1 MTQTLSQLEH
11 SEAFIE
17 RHIGSSAEQRQELL
31 AAVGARSLSALI
43 QQIVPADIQLP
54 GPPPVGDAA
63 TEHQALAELKAIA
76 SQNQR
81 YKSYI
86 GMGYSAVLTPPV
98 ILRNMLENPG
108 WYTAYTPYQP
118 EVSQGRLEALLNF
131 QTVTLDLTGLDLA
144 SASLLDEA
152 TAAAE
157 AMALAKRASKLKDA
171 NRFFVADDVH
181 PQTLDVVRTRAETFG
196 FDVIVDKAE
205 KVLELD
211 GVFGVLLQQVGTTGE
226 LHDYSALLAELKSRK
241 IITSVAAD
249 IMALVLLTAPGK
261 QGADVVFGSAQR
273 FGVPMGYGG
282 PHAAFF
288 ACRDEFKRSMPGRII
303 GVSRD
308 AAGNTALR
316 MAMQTIGMGYS
327 AVLTPPVI
335 LRNMLENPGWYTA
348 YTPYQPEVSQGRL
361 EALLNFQ
368 TVTLDLT
375 GLDLASASLLDEA
388 TAAAEAMALAKRA
401 SKLKDANR
409 FFVADDVHPQTL
421 DVVRTRA
428 ETFGFDVIVDKA
440 EKVLELDGVF
450 GVLLQQVGT
459 TGELH
464 DYSALLAE
472 LKSRKIITSVAADI
486 MALVLLTAPGKQ
498 GADVVFGSAQR
509 FGVPMGYGGP
519 HAAFFA
525 CRDEFKRSM
534 PGRIIGVSRDAAGNT
549 ALRMAM
555 QTREQHIRRE
565 KANSNICTSQVLLAN
580 IASLYAV
587 YHGPQGLQ
595 RIAGRI
601 HRLTDILAAG
611 LQKAGLTL
619 RHHTWFDTLTVE
631 VKDKAAVLERALSF
645 GINLRTDIHGA
656 VGITLDEATSREDVQ
671 TLFALL
677 AGDNH
682 GLDIDALDAA
692 VSKNSQSIPAAML
705 RQDPILTHP
714 VFNRYHSETEMMRY
728 MHRLE
733 RKDLALNQAMI
744 PLGSCTMK
752 LNAAAEMIP
761 ITWPEFS
768 ELHPFC
774 PPEQAAGYQQ
784 MIGQLSQWLVQLTG
798 YDAVCMQPN
807 SGAQGEYAGL
817 LAIRRYHES
826 RNEAGRHVCLIP
838 SSAHG
843 TNPASAQMAGMSVV
857 VVACDKNGNIDLHD
871 LRVKAEQAG
880 EELSCI
886 MVTYPST
893 HGVYEE
899 TIREV
904 CQIVHQFGGQVYLDG
919 ANMNAQVGITTPGYI
934 GADVSH
940 LNLHKTFCIP
950 HGGGGPGM
958 GPIGVKAHLAPFV
971 PGHSVVQI
979 DGVTT
984 QQGAVSAAP
993 FGSASILPI
1002 SWMYIRMMGAEGLKQ
1017 ASQMAILN
1025 ANYIATRLKDAYPI
1039 LYTGRDHRV
1048 AHECILDIR
1057 PLKEETG
1064 ISEMDIAKRLIDFGF
1079 HAPTMSFP
1087 VACTLMVEPT
1097 ESESKVELDR
1107 FIDAMLAIRSEI
1119 DRVAKG
1125 EWPLEDNPLVNA
1137 PHVQAELVNDWQHP
1151 YSRELAVFPVAG
1163 VRENKYW
1170 PSVKRLDDVYGD
1182 RNLFCSCVPMSD
1194 YE

>member
-1 MTQTLSQLEH
+1 MTQKLSQLEH
-11 SEAFIE
+11 HGAFIE
-17 RHIGSSAEQRQELL
+17 RHIGPSQEQQDAMLHAIG
-31 AAVGARSLSALI
+31 AASLTDLI
-43 QQIVPADIQLP
+43 TSIVPADIQLP
-54 GPPPVGDAA
+54 SPPAVGDAL
-63 TEHQALAELKAIA
+63 TEHLALAELKAIA
-76 SQNQR
+76 AQNQR

-86 GMGYSAVLTPPV
+86 GMGYTPVLTPPV

-131 QTVTLDLTGLDLA
+131 QQLTLDLTGLDIA

-157 AMALAKRASKLKDA
+157 AMAMAKRVSKLKHA
-171 NRFFVADDVH
+171 NRFFVADDIH

-196 FDVIVDKAE
+196 FDVLVDKAE

-211 GVFGVLLQQVGTTGE
+211 DVFGVLLQQVGTGGE
-226 LHDYSALLAELKSRK
+226 VHDYADLITELKSRK
-241 IITSVAAD
+241 VVVSVAAD
-249 IMALVLLTAPGK
+249 MMTLVLLQAPGK
-261 QGADVVFGSAQR
+261 QGADIVFGSAQR

-288 ACRDEFKRSMPGRII
+288 AARDE
-303 GVSRD
+303 
-308 AAGNTALR
+308 
-316 MAMQTIGMGYS
+316 
-327 AVLTPPVI
+327 
-335 LRNMLENPGWYTA
+335 
-348 YTPYQPEVSQGRL
+348 
-361 EALLNFQ
+361 
-368 TVTLDLT
+368 
-375 GLDLASASLLDEA
+375 
-388 TAAAEAMALAKRA
+388 
-401 SKLKDANR
+401 
-409 FFVADDVHPQTL
+409 H
-421 DVVRTRA
+421 
-428 ETFGFDVIVDKA
+428 
-440 EKVLELDGVF
+440 
-450 GVLLQQVGT
+450 
-459 TGELH
+459 
-464 DYSALLAE
+464 
-472 LKSRKIITSVAADI
+472 
-486 MALVLLTAPGKQ
+486 
-498 GADVVFGSAQR
+498 
-509 FGVPMGYGGP
+509 
-519 HAAFFA
+519 
-525 CRDEFKRSM
+525 KRSM

-587 YHGPQGLQ
+587 FHGPVGLK
-595 RIAGRI
+595 RIASRI
-601 HRLTDILAAG
+601 HRLTDILAQG
-611 LQKAGLTL
+611 LQQRGLKL
-619 RHHTWFDTLTVE
+619 RHTTWFDTLTVE
-631 VKDKAAVLERALSF
+631 VSDKAAVLDRALSF
-645 GINLRTDIHGA
+645 GMNLRSDILNA
-656 VGITLDEATSREDVQ
+656 VGITLDETTTREDV
-671 TLFALL
+671 TALFSVLL
-677 AGDNH
+677 GNEH
-682 GLDIDALDAA
+682 GLDIDALDTDAQA
-692 VSKNSQSIPAAML
+692 IPAAMI
-705 RQDPILTHP
+705 RQEAILTHP
-714 VFNRYHSETEMMRY
+714 VFNRHHSETEMMRY
-728 MHRLE
+728 MHSLE

-761 ITWPEFS
+761 ITWPEFA

-774 PPEQAAGYQQ
+774 PAEQAGGYLQ
-784 MIGQLSQWLVQLTG
+784 MIGQLSRWLVQLTG
-798 YDAVCMQPN
+798 YDALCMQPN

-826 RNEAGRHVCLIP
+826 RNEAGRHICLIP

-843 TNPASAQMAGMSVV
+843 TNPASAQMAGMEVV
-857 VVACDKNGNIDLHD
+857 VVACDKQGNIDLHD
-871 LRVKAEQAG
+871 LRLKAEQAG
-880 EELSCI
+880 DALSCI

-979 DGVTT
+979 EGMLTG
-984 QQGAVSAAP
+984 QGAVSAAP

-1017 ASQMAILN
+1017 ASSVAILN
-1025 ANYIATRLKDAYPI
+1025 ANYIAHRLQSAYPI
-1039 LYTGRDHRV
+1039 LYAGRDGRV

-1057 PLKEETG
+1057 PLKEQTG
-1064 ISEMDIAKRLIDFGF
+1064 ISELDIAKRLIDYGF

-1087 VACTLMVEPT
+1087 VAGTLMVEPT
-1097 ESESKVELDR
+1097 ESESKTELDR

-1119 DRVAKG
+1119 DRVVEG

-1137 PHVQAELVNDWQHP
+1137 PHTQMEIVGEWGHP
-1151 YSRELAVFPVAG
+1151 YTRELAVFPAG
-1163 VRENKYW
+1163 SANKYW
-1170 PSVKRLDDVYGD
+1170 PTVKRLDDVYGD
-1182 RNLFCSCVPMSD
+1182 RNLFCSCVPMSE

>member
-11 SEAFIE
+11 SQAFIA
-17 RHIGSSAEQRQELL
+17 RHIGPQAEQQQQMLDSI
-31 AAVGARSLSALI
+31 GADSLSALI
-43 QQIVPADIQLP
+43 AQIVPHDIQLAT
-54 GPPPVGDAA
+54 PPAVGSAV
-63 TEHQALAELKAIA
+63 TEHQALAELKNIA

-81 YKSYI
+81 FKSYI
-86 GMGYSAVLTPPV
+86 GMGYSAVLMPPV
-98 ILRNMLENPG
+98 ILRNLLENPG

-131 QTVTLDLTGLDLA
+131 QQLTLDLTGLDLA

-157 AMALAKRASKLKDA
+157 AMALAKRASKLKNA

-205 KVLELD
+205 KSLEFD

-226 LHDYSALLAELKSRK
+226 VHDYRQLMAALKARQ

-249 IMALVLLTAPGK
+249 MMALVLLQAPGA

-288 ACRDEFKRSMPGRII
+288 ACRDEFKR
-303 GVSRD
+303 
-308 AAGNTALR
+308 A
-316 MAMQTIGMGYS
+316 
-327 AVLTPPVI
+327 
-335 LRNMLENPGWYTA
+335 
-348 YTPYQPEVSQGRL
+348 
-361 EALLNFQ
+361 
-368 TVTLDLT
+368 
-375 GLDLASASLLDEA
+375 
-388 TAAAEAMALAKRA
+388 
-401 SKLKDANR
+401 
-409 FFVADDVHPQTL
+409 
-421 DVVRTRA
+421 
-428 ETFGFDVIVDKA
+428 
-440 EKVLELDGVF
+440 
-450 GVLLQQVGT
+450 
-459 TGELH
+459 
-464 DYSALLAE
+464 
-472 LKSRKIITSVAADI
+472 
-486 MALVLLTAPGKQ
+486 
-498 GADVVFGSAQR
+498 
-509 FGVPMGYGGP
+509 
-519 HAAFFA
+519 
-525 CRDEFKRSM
+525 M

-580 IASLYAV
+580 IAGFYAV
-587 YHGPQGLQ
+587 YHGPQGLK
-595 RIAGRI
+595 RIAQRI

-611 LQKAGLTL
+611 VQAKGLKL
-619 RHHTWFDTLTVE
+619 RHGSWFDTLTIE
-631 VKDKAAVLERALSF
+631 VADKADLLARAQRA
-645 GINLRTDIHGA
+645 GVNLRNDLHGA
-656 VGITLDEATSREDVQ
+656 VGITLDESTSSADVAQ
-671 TLFALL
+671 LFDLL
-677 AGDNH
+677 LGAGH
-682 GLDIDALDAA
+682 GLQIAQLDSQVAA
-692 VSKNSQSIPAAML
+692 HSASIAADLL
-705 RQDPILTHP
+705 RQQAILSHP
-714 VFNRYHSETEMMRY
+714 VFNQYHSETEMMRY

-752 LNAAAEMIP
+752 LNAVAEMLP
-761 ITWPEFS
+761 ITWPEFAD
-768 ELHPFC
+768 LHPFC

-784 MIGQLSQWLVQLTG
+784 MIAQLSQWLVLLTG
-798 YDAVCMQPN
+798 YDAICMQPN

-817 LAIRRYHES
+817 LTIRRYHQS
-826 RNEAGRHVCLIP
+826 RNQGNRHICLIP

-843 TNPASAQMAGMSVV
+843 TNPASAQMAGMTVV
-857 VVACDKNGNIDLHD
+857 VVACDKHGNIDLDD
-871 LRVKAEQAG
+871 LGSKAAQAG
-880 EELSCI
+880 NDLSCI

-899 TIREV
+899 TIRQV
-904 CQIVHQFGGQVYLDG
+904 CQIVHQYGGQVYLDG
-919 ANMNAQVGITTPGYI
+919 ANMNAQVGITSPGHI

-971 PGHSVVQI
+971 PGHSVVAI
-979 DGVTT
+979 EDVLTEHS
-984 QQGAVSAAP
+984 AVSAAP

-1017 ASQMAILN
+1017 ASQVAILN
-1025 ANYIATRLKDAYPI
+1025 ANYVASRLGDSYPV
-1039 LYTGRDHRV
+1039 LYSGRDGRV

-1057 PLKEETG
+1057 PLKETTG
-1064 ISEMDIAKRLIDFGF
+1064 ISEMDIAKRLIDYGF

-1087 VACTLMVEPT
+1087 VAGTLMIEPT

-1107 FIDAMLAIRSEI
+1107 FIDAMLAIRQEI
-1119 DRVAKG
+1119 EQVASG
-1125 EWPLEDNPLVNA
+1125 VWSLADNPLVNA
-1137 PHVQAELVNDWQHP
+1137 PHTQQELAGEWQHP
-1151 YSRELAVFPVAG
+1151 YSREQAVFPAG
-1163 VRENKYW
+1163 FDNKYW
-1170 PSVKRLDDVYGD
+1170 PTVKRLDDVYGD

-1194 YE
+1194 YQ

>member
-1 MTQTLSQLEH
+1 MTQNLSQLEH
-11 SEAFIE
+11 NDAFIQ
-17 RHIGSSAEQRQELL
+17 RHIGSSAEQQQQML
-31 AAVGARSLSALI
+31 AAVGANSLSTLI

-54 GPPPVGDAA
+54 SPPPVGEAA
-63 TEHQALAELKAIA
+63 TEHQALAELKGIA

-86 GMGYSAVLTPPV
+86 GMGYSPVLTPPV

-131 QTVTLDLTGLDLA
+131 QQLTQDLTGLDLA

-157 AMALAKRASKLKDA
+157 SMALAKRASKLKDA

-181 PQTLDVVRTRAETFG
+181 PQTLDVVLTRAETFG
-196 FDVIVDKAE
+196 FEVIVDRAE
-205 KVLELD
+205 KVLELE

-226 LHDYSALLAELKSRK
+226 LHDYSALLSELKK
-241 IITSVAAD
+241 
-249 IMALVLLTAPGK
+249 
-261 QGADVVFGSAQR
+261 
-273 FGVPMGYGG
+273 
-282 PHAAFF
+282 
-288 ACRDEFKRSMPGRII
+288 
-303 GVSRD
+303 
-308 AAGNTALR
+308 
-316 MAMQTIGMGYS
+316 
-327 AVLTPPVI
+327 
-335 LRNMLENPGWYTA
+335 
-348 YTPYQPEVSQGRL
+348 
-361 EALLNFQ
+361 
-368 TVTLDLT
+368 
-375 GLDLASASLLDEA
+375 
-388 TAAAEAMALAKRA
+388 
-401 SKLKDANR
+401 
-409 FFVADDVHPQTL
+409 
-421 DVVRTRA
+421 
-428 ETFGFDVIVDKA
+428 
-440 EKVLELDGVF
+440 
-450 GVLLQQVGT
+450 
-459 TGELH
+459 
-464 DYSALLAE
+464 
-472 LKSRKIITSVAADI
+472 RKIITSVAADI

-601 HRLTDILAAG
+601 HRMTDILAAG
-611 LQKAGLTL
+611 LQQAGLTL
-619 RHHTWFDTLTVE
+619 RFAHWFDTLTVE
-631 VKDKAAVLERALSF
+631 VKDKAAVLARALSF

-656 VGITLDEATSREDVQ
+656 VGITLDETTSREDLQ
-671 TLFALL
+671 ILFTLLV
-677 AGDNH
+677 GDNH
-682 GLDIDALDAA
+682 GLDIDLLDAKI
-692 VSKNSQSIPAAML
+692 SQNSQSIQTGML

-761 ITWPEFS
+761 ITWPEFA

-826 RNEAGRHVCLIP
+826 RNQASRHICLIP

-857 VVACDKNGNIDLHD
+857 VVACDKQGNIDLHD
-871 LRVKAEQAG
+871 LRQKAG
-880 EELSCI
+880 EAGDELSCI

-979 DGVTT
+979 DGMTT

-1002 SWMYIRMMGAEGLKQ
+1002 SWMYIRMMGADGLKQ
-1017 ASQMAILN
+1017 ASQVAILN
-1025 ANYIATRLKDAYPI
+1025 ANYIATRLKEAYPV
-1039 LYTGRDHRV
+1039 LYTGHDGRV

-1057 PLKEETG
+1057 PLKEATG

-1087 VACTLMVEPT
+1087 VAGTLMVEPT

-1107 FIDAMLAIRSEI
+1107 FIDAMLAIRAEI
-1119 DRVAKG
+1119 EKVARG

-1137 PHVQAELVNDWQHP
+1137 PHTQAELVGEWQHP

-1163 VRENKYW
+1163 VMENKYW

-1182 RNLFCSCVPMSD
+1182 RNLFCSCVPISD